1 MIYFDNGATS
11 YKKPKSVYKKIIYVM
26 KKAGGNPGRS
36 GHLMAKR
43 ASDEIFKT
51 RVLVSEFFNIKNPQ
65 CVCFTN
71 NATAGIN
78 FAIKGC
84 LRENDHVIISA
95 YEHNS
100 VLRPVH
106 KLSAKGIT
114 YSIAKDD
121 RTETL
126 EKLVKDNTKM
136 IIFNHISNVCGNVA
150 DIKKIGEFARKK
162 GIIFMVD
169 ASQSAGHIKI
179 DVEENN
185 IDILAC
191 AGHKSLFGMQGSG
204 ILYIKEGLQL
214 DTLIEGGTG
223 SMSLYK
229 LQPDIMPDRFES
241 GTLSTPAIAALGA
254 GIEFINSVG
263 IDKVHSHISEMSEFL
278 YNGLKTID
286 SIKVYGDLETNL
298 TSGVVGFNIGE
309 LDSEIISSLLSE
321 EYSIM
326 TRGGLH
332 CSFLAHQSL
341 GTLET
346 GCVRVSL
353 GFFNTLK
360 ECEKFLDTV
369 DRVRLKVV

>member
-84 LRENDHVIISA
+84 LKENDHVIISA

-263 IDKVHSHISEMSEFL
+263 IDKVHSHISKMSEFL

-298 TSGVVGFNIGE
+298 ASGVVGFNIGE

-321 EYSIM
+321 EYFIM

-369 DRVRLKVV
+369 DRVLLKVV

>member
-11 YKKPKSVYKKIIYVM
+11 FRKPDSVYKKIIYVM
-26 KKAGGNPGRS
+26 KKAGGNPGRG
-36 GHLMAKR
+36 GHLMAQR
-43 ASDEIFKT
+43 ASDEIFKA
-51 RVLVSEFFNIKNPQ
+51 RVLVSDFFNIKNPQ

-71 NATAGIN
+71 NATSAIN
-78 FAIKGC
+78 FAVKGC
-84 LRENDHVIISA
+84 LKENDHVIISA

-106 KLSAKGIT
+106 KLSQKGLS
-114 YSIAKDD
+114 YSVAPDD
-121 RTETL
+121 SISTL
-126 EKLVKDNTKM
+126 ENLIKDNTKM
-136 IIFNHISNVCGNVA
+136 IIFNHVSNVCGNIA
-150 DIKKIGEFARKK
+150 NIKEIGAFARKK
-162 GIIFMVD
+162 GILFMVD

-204 ILYIKEGLQL
+204 VLYVREGINL

-241 GTLSTPAIAALGA
+241 GTLSTPAVASLGA

-263 IDKVHSHISEMSEFL
+263 LDKIQSHISKMNHFL
-278 YNGLKTID
+278 YYGLQSID
-286 SIKVYGDLETNL
+286 GVKLYGDGKTNL
-298 TSGVVGFNIGE
+298 NSGVIGFNIGQT
-309 LDSEIISSLLSE
+309 DSEIVASLLNE
-321 EYSIM
+321 EYSVM

-332 CSFLAHQSL
+332 CSFLAHRSL

-346 GCVRVSL
+346 GCTRVSL

-369 DRVRLKVV
+369 DRIRLKVV